1 MSKYYKLSEDEL
13 KYLLER
19 KNAADY
25 YEKIFKNQPN
35 FEPAQEQLSKYHLHE
50 KNNSLREITKYKIE
64 EIKKLLAENGGN
76 MSEVAR
82 KLNISKQ
89 AVHQFVKKY
98 SIELPDIVK
107 EKLTEMVNKGL
118 SFSEIRIA
126 TGINAVIL
134 REKLKEYSL
143 ITSDMLEKLE
153 EKEKIISMVNEGLTV
168 SEIQKITGLP
178 LYTIYRKLKN
188 YSIETKSSSKRNN
201 IKKLIIEL
209 AEKGLS
215 GSEIA
220 KQIGVPLYTIYYYSM
235 RFKLNLTKNRKYN
248 EKQ

>member
-1 MSKYYKLSEDEL
+1 MSKYYKLSENEL

-35 FEPAQEQLSKYHLHE
+35 FEPVQEQLSEYHLHE
-50 KNNSLREITKYKIE
+50 KNNSLREVTKSKIE
-64 EIKKLLAENGGN
+64 EIKKLLVENGGN

-89 AVHQFVKKY
+89 AIHQFVKKHN
-98 SIELPDIVK
+98 IELPDNLE
-107 EKLTEMVNKGL
+107 EKLTNLVNKGL
-118 SFSEIRIA
+118 TFSEIRIRTSLSA
-126 TGINAVIL
+126 PVL
-134 REKLKEYSL
+134 REKLEEYSL
-143 ITSDMLEKLE
+143 RTSDKLKILEEQEKL
-153 EKEKIISMVNEGLTV
+153 KSLVAKGLTV
-168 SEIQKITGLP
+168 AEIQKITGWP
-178 LYTIYRKLKN
+178 LYTIYRKLKI
-188 YSIETKSSSKRNN
+188 YSIKTKISSKRNN
-201 IKKLIIEL
+201 IKKLIIEM

-220 KQIGVPLYTIYYYSM
+220 EQIGVPLSTIYYYSG
-235 RFKLNLTKNRKYN
+235 RLNLKLAKNRKYN

>member
-1 MSKYYKLSEDEL
+1 MSKYYRLSENEL

-35 FEPAQEQLSKYHLHE
+35 FEPVQEQLSEYHLHE
-50 KNNSLREITKYKIE
+50 KNNHLREVTKSKIE
-64 EIKKLLAENGGN
+64 EIKKLLVENGGN

-89 AVHQFVKKY
+89 AIHQFVKKHN
-98 SIELPDIVK
+98 IEIPDNLE
-107 EKLTEMVNKGL
+107 EKLTNLVNRGL
-118 SFSEIRIA
+118 TFSEIRILTSLSA
-126 TGINAVIL
+126 PVL
-134 REKLKEYSL
+134 QEKLEEYSL
-143 ITSDMLEKLE
+143 RTSDMLEKLE
-153 EKEKIISMVNEGLTV
+153 EKEKITSMVNEGLTV
-168 SEIQKITGLP
+168 AEIQKITGWP
-178 LYTIYRKLKN
+178 LYTIYRKLKI
-188 YSIETKSSSKRNN
+188 YSIKTKNSSKRNN
-201 IKKLIIEL
+201 VKKLIVEL

-220 KQIGVPLYTIYYYSM
+220 EQIGVPLSTIYYYSG
-235 RFKLNLTKNRKYN
+235 RLNLKLAKNRKYN